1 MTLGTGD
8 YLTAGNAIDPR
19 PILIVTGLVQ
29 EARIAA
35 GPGMAVICSSSS
47 PTQLRALLTVVD
59 PETIRGVISFGV
71 AGGLDP
77 SLRSGDVVLATEVL
91 DGDTRWA
98 AGLSLGDELIDRLTS
113 GRRRVVRGSLAG
125 AEEVVTKRACKAALH
140 SETGASAV
148 DMESHIAAAYA
159 AEAGLPFAAVRV
171 ISDPAHRALPAL
183 ARAAIKPNGQID
195 LAAVLRGIV
204 RNPATLHALVSTGI
218 DFNRALRSLRG
229 CRDYLIGTEIIES
242 EALVSKAA

>member
-8 YLTAGNAIDPR
+8 YITAGNAIDPR

-77 SLRSGDVVLATEVL
+77 TLRSGDVVLATEVL
-91 DGDTRWA
+91 SGDTRWA
-98 AGLSLGDELIDRLTS
+98 AGLSLGDDLIERLTS

-125 AEEVVTKRACKAALH
+125 AEEVVTKRSCKAA
-140 SETGASAV
+140 SISAGRGRGASCGACS
-148 DMESHIAAAYA
+148 DDKSEGAFIAD
-159 AEAGLPFAAVRV
+159 
-171 ISDPAHRALPAL
+171 SL
-183 ARAAIKPNGQID
+183 ARAQGPQP
-195 LAAVLRGIV
+195 L
-204 RNPATLHALVSTGI
+204 
-218 DFNRALRSLRG
+218 
-229 CRDYLIGTEIIES
+229 
-242 EALVSKAA
+242 

>member
-8 YLTAGNAIDPR
+8 GGSAGNAIDLR

-59 PETIRGVISFGV
+59 PESIRGVISFGV

-77 SLRSGDVVLATEVL
+77 TLRSGDVVVATEVL
-91 DGDTRWA
+91 AGDARWA
-98 AGLSLGDELIDRLTS
+98 AGLSLSEDLIDKLTS

-125 AEEVVTKRACKAALH
+125 AEEMVTGRSCKAALH
-140 SETGASAV
+140 SETGAAAV

-159 AEAGLPFAAVRV
+159 AQAGLPFAALRV

-195 LAAVLRGIV
+195 VATILFGVV
-204 RNPATLHALVSTGI
+204 RNPATVRALVSTGI
-218 DFNRALRSLRG
+218 DFNRALRSLRVS
-229 CRDYLIGTEIIES
+229 RDFLIGS
-242 EALVSKAA
+242 EGPVPETV